1 MNALR
6 DHLLYRP
13 MVPNGRDILFSG
25 KITKIGSDGPSTFE
39 PEVTHLT
46 CFLGGM
52 VGMGA
57 KIFGLEEHD
66 IEIAKKLSDGCVWAY
81 ESMTTGIMPEA
92 AEVYLC
98 EKDTDCEWD
107 EALWMK
113 ALDSMADQR
122 EQQIE
127 EYEIRKANR
136 KAQEE
141 QAAMAA
147 QAKLEAEEKERAERE
162 EMERISA
169 IKSEQQESKVAG
181 NEIADIGDATGIDVD
196 PPPPVSTRNK
206 EGGADLA
213 PESKPAIQKRQ
224 LDMDVSETGTG
235 ETSPPSEDTSHDE
248 ILQKKLQDTEIELQ
262 AAAPGRQV
270 QNPSKYVPKVPAPSE
285 RSPDPMR
292 PPSHKEYVEA
302 KIKREGLAPG
312 FTRIAG
318 SHYIL
323 R

>member
-1 MNALR
+1 M
-6 DHLLYRP
+6 LYRP
-13 MVPNGRDILFSG
+13 MVPNDRDILFSG
-25 KITKIGSDGPSTFE
+25 RITKNDNTGPSTFI

-98 EKDTDCEWD
+98 EKDTECQWNET
-107 EALWMK
+107 LWMK
-113 ALDSMADQR
+113 ALDPMADQR

-127 EYEIRKANR
+127 DYEIRKANR

-141 QAAMAA
+141 QAALAA
-147 QAKLEAEEKERAERE
+147 QEKARLEAEEKERIAA
-162 EMERISA
+162 MEL
-169 IKSEQQESKVAG
+169 EQVDSKVAG
-181 NEIADIGDATGIDVD
+181 DDMANDWDATDVD
-196 PPPPVSTRNK
+196 VDSPPPVSTRNE
-206 EGGADLA
+206 EGSADPA
-213 PESKPAIQKRQ
+213 SEPKPTLQKRQ
-224 LDMDVSETGTG
+224 LDTNASDTSLGTNP
-235 ETSPPSEDTSHDE
+235 PPSEDNSHDD
-248 ILQKKLQDTEIELQ
+248 IFQKKLQDTEIELQ
-262 AAAPGRQV
+262 GTAPGRQI
-270 QNPSKYVPKVPAPSE
+270 QNPSKYVPKIPAPSE
-285 RSPDPMR
+285 RGPDPMR
-292 PPSHKEYVEA
+292 PPTHKEYVEA

-312 FTRIAG
+312 FTRIARG
-318 SHYIL
+318 NYIL